1 MNVPKLRFKEFDGEW
16 EEKDFEELLEA
27 KDGIRR
33 GPFGSALKKEFFV
46 PESDYVVYEQ
56 QNAIYDKYTTRYNI
70 TKDKYEELNKFSLK
84 PGDFIMSG
92 AGTIGRISK
101 VPKGIK
107 KGVFNQALIRFRI
120 NSEITDSEYFL
131 QFMRAEKMQRKLTGA
146 NPGSAITNLVPMSE
160 LKKWSIIT
168 PNIKEQQKISKFLK
182 AVDKRIQLQQQ
193 KIDLL
198 QEQKKGYMQKVFK
211 QELRFTDNNGKAY
224 FEWKYI
230 KLGALTNKTGKKNK
244 DGFKY
249 PVASV
254 NNKTGC
260 RINGEKNNSNA
271 DVDISAYKIV
281 YKDEF
286 VYNPSRINVGSY
298 GYQNLVEKAIVSS
311 LYVVFETKEEL
322 LNEYLKIYMD
332 TVYFNNEVRRNTEG
346 SVREYLFYE
355 NFSNIKIPLP
365 SIEEQKK
372 IADFLG
378 RLDNKINLEEAKL
391 KGLQKQKQGF
401 MQQMFI

>member
-16 EEKDFEELLEA
+16 EEKKLEEISEKLTRKNKELKVTNVISNSASQGLVSQRAYFE
-27 KDGIRR
+27 KDI
-33 GPFGSALKKEFFV
+33 ANK
-46 PESDYVVYEQ
+46 D
-56 QNAIYDKYTTRYNI
+56 NI
-70 TKDKYEELNKFSLK
+70 DGYYIISK
-84 PGDFIMSG
+84 GDFVYNP
-92 AGTIGRISK
+92 RISK
-101 VPKGIK
+101 EAPYGPISIYHDNEDGI
-107 KGVFNQALIRFRI
+107 VSPLYTCFRI
-120 NSEITDSEYFL
+120 LKESAFPIYLYYFFKSTSWHKYIYKNGDSGARHDRVSIKDATF
-131 QFMRAEKMQRKLTGA
+131 FKLPVKLST
-146 NPGSAITNLVPMSE
+146 LE
-160 LKKWSIIT
+160 EQKKIGT
-168 PNIKEQQKISKFLK
+168 FFE
-182 AVDKRIQLQQQ
+182 VMDKKIQLQQQ

-198 QEQKKGYMQKVFK
+198 QEQKKGYMQKIFK

-391 KGLQKQKQGF
+391 KALQKQKQGF

>member
-16 EEKDFEELLEA
+16 EVVSFKNIFMERNEKTGDFKNYPLYSLTVENGITAKSNRYKRDFLVKKENNFKKVYPNDFVSNPMNMTIGALGLSRESQIISVSGYYNVFYNNSDYDTQFLMDYLKLDKMIWKYKSIATGSLIEKQRVHYSQFIELKEMLPSYEEA
-27 KDGIRR
+27 KKIGAFFKSLD
-33 GPFGSALKKEFFV
+33 KK
-46 PESDYVVYEQ
+46 
-56 QNAIYDKYTTRYNI
+56 
-70 TKDKYEELNKFSLK
+70 
-84 PGDFIMSG
+84 
-92 AGTIGRISK
+92 
-101 VPKGIK
+101 
-107 KGVFNQALIRFRI
+107 
-120 NSEITDSEYFL
+120 
-131 QFMRAEKMQRKLTGA
+131 
-146 NPGSAITNLVPMSE
+146 
-160 LKKWSIIT
+160 
-168 PNIKEQQKISKFLK
+168 
-182 AVDKRIQLQQQ
+182 IQLQQQ

-198 QEQKKGYMQKVFK
+198 QEQKNGYMQKIFG
-211 QELRFTDNNGKAY
+211 QELRFTDNDGKAY
-224 FEWKYI
+224 SKWKSI

-260 RINGEKNNSNA
+260 RIDGEKNNSNA

-281 YKDEF
+281 CKDEF

-332 TVYFNNEVRRNTEG
+332 TVYFNNEVKRNTEG

-365 SIEEQKK
+365 SLEEQKK

-391 KGLQKQKQGF
+391 KTLQNQKQGF